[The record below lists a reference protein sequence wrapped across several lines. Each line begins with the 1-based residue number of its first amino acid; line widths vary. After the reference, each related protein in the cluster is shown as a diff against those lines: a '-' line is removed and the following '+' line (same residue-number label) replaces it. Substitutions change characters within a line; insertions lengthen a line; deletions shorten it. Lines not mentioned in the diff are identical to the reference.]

1 MVVYQAQANEANK
14 RKKIRKMDDL
24 DYCIVPLFNETL
36 VFIDRVLYAKV
47 STLEEAKNCVYRVFR
62 TRRCMY

>member
-1 MVVYQAQANEANK
+1 
-14 RKKIRKMDDL
+14 MDDL